1 MDDLAI
7 VELYWNR
14 SETAITETANKYNG
28 YCYSI
33 AYNILANKEDSEETV
48 SDTWLTAWNVI
59 PPRRPSL
66 LAAFL
71 GKITRHISIDRWRV
85 RTAQKRGGGE
95 VAVALEELGDCVS
108 GGVTP
113 EQSVERKELVQSFNR
128 FLDTLSETER
138 SVFLCR
144 YWYLDTVPAI
154 AVNFGFSRSKVTSML
169 HRTRGKLRVHLE
181 KEGLA

>member
-138 SVFLCR
+138 SLFLCR

>member
-1 MDDLAI
+1 MDDNSI
-7 VELYWNR
+7 VELYWKR
-14 SETAITETANKYNG
+14 SESAITETANKYNG

-33 AYNILANKEDSEETV
+33 AYNILANKEDSEESV
-48 SDTWLTAWNVI
+48 SDAWLTAWNVI
-59 PPRRPSL
+59 PPRRPTF

-95 VAVALEELGDCVS
+95 VAVALDELGECVS
-108 GGVTP
+108 GGIMP
-113 EQSVERKELVQSFNR
+113 EEAYEQKELVLSFNR
-128 FLDTLSETER
+128 FLDGLTETER

-154 AVNFGFSRSKVTSML
+154 AVSFGFSRSKVTSML
-169 HRTRGKLRVHLE
+169 HRTRAKLRVHLE